1 MFPFKNILLV
11 GVGGQGILTM
21 SRVLGIAAISKG
33 IKVLTAETHG
43 MAQRGGS
50 VNVHLR
56 IGDVESPLIGFGMA
70 DAIVGLEMIEVLRY
84 FNYTNPKTLL
94 ILNNRIIRPPGAEK
108 FLSVGEVISELDRLG
123 LKYVIIDALKL
134 ALKAGSRISE
144 NIVLVG
150 GLLATNV
157 LSGYIDLN
165 DVENA
170 LKSIFSGSS
179 LEINIKAI
187 KYGYEYVINS
197 FRG

>member
-187 KYGYEYVINS
+187 KYGYEYVINN
-197 FRG
+197 FGG